1 MSDEPPRQ
9 CKARR
14 GFSVFYKGKTL
25 LSLIDPIAQ
34 GERVAKAVPLGGG
47 ILYFCPSPLYGYGIE
62 WLLNHVSPDSAL
74 LCVELDEKL
83 RALSRKAMEDL
94 LKKNPALG
102 LVSGSG
108 DPAQLCGWVQHTWG
122 SRRFRRIEILRLS
135 GGWQLYEEQYANL
148 ADALRRDIAIDWGN
162 AMTLV
167 KMGRRYIRNAI
178 RNLALVPQTS
188 ALRDGTLGASPVLVL
203 GAGPSLDG
211 VLEGLHRCWGAALAE
226 NARPFKII
234 GVDTCLQPLKDWN
247 IKPDLVVALESQH
260 WNLRDFIGMGSWEI
274 PLAMDLSALP
284 ATREVLGGHP
294 WLFATPWTRLRLFKR
309 LASAGLLPETF
320 PPLGSVGLTAV
331 ALARRLSTGPIIIG
345 GLDFAFTVDRFHA
358 RSTPGHREGLQRQTR
373 FKSILMA
380 EAAFRPGTGV
390 ARSKAGLS
398 QRTDPAMK
406 TYRDLFEQ
414 EFAQD
419 PRIHDIIGL
428 GLPLG
433 LRSLSLEEALAVLGK
448 GLPRGS
454 TRVLKLRH
462 KWEAPIAA
470 AVDAFICRERDALM
484 LLRDILIGTSSQDPE
499 ILEVLLDEG
508 DYLWA
513 HFPECAGAGG
523 RRPSATDLSFL
534 KRVRIEIDP
543 LIKLFDLTLQE
554 VRSYPSIRSTL
565 EQDKIAKEVYP

>member
-14 GFSVFYKGKTL
+14 GFSISYKGKTL
-25 LSLIDPIAQ
+25 LSRIDPIAQ
-34 GERVAKAVPLGGG
+34 GERLAKAVPLGGG

-62 WLLNHVSPDSAL
+62 WLLGHVSPDSAI

-83 RALSRKAMEDL
+83 FALSRKAMEDI
-94 LKKNPALG
+94 LKKNPALS
-102 LVSGSG
+102 LLSGSG
-108 DPAQLCGWVQHTWG
+108 DPARLCGWVQNTWG

-148 ADALRRDIAIDWGN
+148 ADALRRNIAIDWGN
-162 AMTLV
+162 AMTLM

-178 RNLALVPQTS
+178 RNLALIPQAPS
-188 ALRDGTLGASPVLVL
+188 LRDCTLGASPVLVL

-211 VLEGLHRCWGAALAE
+211 VLEGLHRCWGTDLSE
-226 NARPFKII
+226 ISRPFKII

-260 WNLRDFIGMGSWEI
+260 WNLRDFIGMGSWDI

-294 WLFATPWTRLRLFKR
+294 RLFATPWTRLRLFKR
-309 LASAGLLPETF
+309 LASAKLLPETF

-345 GLDFAFTVDRFHA
+345 GMDFAFTLDRFHA
-358 RSTPGHREGLQRQTR
+358 RSTPGHWEGLSRQTR
-373 FKSILMA
+373 FRSILMA
-380 EAAFRPGTGV
+380 ETAFRPGTGA

-398 QRTDPAMK
+398 QRTDPVMK

-414 EFAQD
+414 EFAKD
-419 PRIHDIIGL
+419 PRIHDITGL

-433 LRSLSLEEALAVLGK
+433 LRSLSLERALAVLGK
-448 GLPRGS
+448 GLPSGS
-454 TRVLKLRH
+454 GGVPKPRH
-462 KWEAPIAA
+462 TGEAAIAA
-470 AVDAFICRERDALM
+470 AVDTFICRERDALM
-484 LLRDILIGTSSQDPE
+484 LLRDILTGNRSKAPE
-499 ILEVLLDEG
+499 NLEALLDEG

-513 HFPECAGAGG
+513 HFPECAGAEG
-523 RRPSATDLSFL
+523 RRPSGTDLSFL

-543 LIKLFDLTLQE
+543 LVKLFDLTLQE
-554 VRSYPSIRSTL
+554 VRSYPSTGSTW
-565 EQDKIAKEVYP
+565 

>member
-1 MSDEPPRQ
+1 
-9 CKARR
+9 
-14 GFSVFYKGKTL
+14 
-25 LSLIDPIAQ
+25 
-34 GERVAKAVPLGGG
+34 
-47 ILYFCPSPLYGYGIE
+47 LYGYGIE
-62 WLLNHVSPDSAL
+62 WLLSHIGPDSAI

-83 RALSRKAMEDL
+83 LPLSSKALGEV
-94 LKKNPALG
+94 LKKNPALA

-108 DPAQLCGWVQHTWG
+108 DPARLCGWVKNTWG

-135 GGWQLYEEQYANL
+135 GGWQLYGDRYATL
-148 ADALRRDIAIDWGN
+148 AEALRRDTALDWGN
-162 AMTLV
+162 AMTLM
-167 KMGRRYIRNAI
+167 KMGRRYVRNAI
-178 RNLALVPQTS
+178 RNLALIPHAP
-188 ALRDGTLGASPVLVL
+188 ALRVGTLGASPVLVL

-211 VLEGLHRCWGAALAE
+211 VLEGLHRFWGAALSE
-226 NARPFKII
+226 GSRPFKII
-234 GVDTCLQPLKDWN
+234 GVDTCLQSLKDWN

-345 GLDFAFTVDRFHA
+345 GLDFAFTLDRFHA
-358 RSTPGHREGLQRQTR
+358 RSTPGHREGLYRQTR
-373 FKSILMA
+373 LRSILMA
-380 EAAFRPGTGV
+380 DAAFRPGTGGV
-390 ARSKAGLS
+390 RSKAGLS
-398 QRTDPAMK
+398 QRSDPGMK

-419 PRIHDIIGL
+419 SRIQDITGL

-433 LRSLSLEEALAVLGK
+433 LRSLSLEGALKVLGK
-448 GLPRGS
+448 GVPGVAG
-454 TRVLKLRH
+454 TIPKP
-462 KWEAPIAA
+462 WYTGAAITA
-470 AVDAFICRERDALM
+470 AVAAFICRERDALM
-484 LLRDILIGTSSQDPE
+484 RLRDILTGNGSQDPE
-499 ILEVLLDEG
+499 TLEALLDEG

-513 HFPECAGAGG
+513 HFPECAGAEG
-523 RRPSATDLSFL
+523 RRPSGKDLSFL

-543 LIKLFDLTLQE
+543 LLTLFE
-554 VRSYPSIRSTL
+554 MTLKELRRYPSTGST
-565 EQDKIAKEVYP
+565 

>member
-1 MSDEPPRQ
+1 MSDELPRQ

-14 GFSVFYKGKTL
+14 GLSVSYKGKTL
-25 LSLIDPIAQ
+25 LSLIDPIVQ
-34 GERVAKAVPLGGG
+34 GERVVKVAPLGAG

-62 WLLNHVSPDSAL
+62 WLLNHISPDSAI
-74 LCVELDEKL
+74 LCVELNEQL
-83 RALSRKAMEDL
+83 LALSNKAMGDL
-94 LKKNPALG
+94 LKRNPALG

-108 DPAQLCGWVQHTWG
+108 DPARLCAWVQNTWG
-122 SRRFRRIEILRLS
+122 SRRFRRLEILRLS
-135 GGWQLYEEQYANL
+135 GGWQLYEDRYTNL
-148 ADALRRDIAIDWGN
+148 AEALRRDIAIAWGN

-178 RNLALVPQTS
+178 RNLALIPQ
-188 ALRDGTLGASPVLVL
+188 APLLRNCTLGASPVLVL

-226 NARPFKII
+226 SSRPFKII

-247 IKPDLVVALESQH
+247 IKPDLLVALESQH
-260 WNLRDFIGMGSWEI
+260 WNLRDFIGIGSWEI

-294 WLFATPWTRLRLFKR
+294 WLFATPWTRLRLFQR

-345 GLDFAFTVDRFHA
+345 GLDFAFTLDRFHA
-358 RSTPGHREGLQRQTR
+358 RSTPGHRERLHRQTR
-373 FKSILMA
+373 FRSILMA
-380 EAAFRPGTGV
+380 EAAFRSGTEAV
-390 ARSKAGLS
+390 RSKAGLS
-398 QRTDPAMK
+398 QRTDPVLK

-419 PRIHDIIGL
+419 PWIQDITGL

-433 LRSLSLEEALAVLGK
+433 LRSLSLEEALEVLGK
-448 GLPRGS
+448 GLPSETSRIPKPWYMGAAI
-454 TRVLKLRH
+454 T
-462 KWEAPIAA
+462 A
-470 AVDAFICRERDALM
+470 AVDTFICRERDALI
-484 LLRDILIGTSSQDPE
+484 LLRDILTGNRPQAPE
-499 ILEVLLDEG
+499 NLETLLDDC

-523 RRPSATDLSFL
+523 RRPSGTDLSFL
-534 KRVRIEIDP
+534 NRVRIEIDP
-543 LIKLFDLTLQE
+543 LVKLFDLTLQE
-554 VRSYPSIRSTL
+554 VRRYPSTGST
-565 EQDKIAKEVYP
+565 